1 MAAHPPEER
10 GRKRKAGPEGGGG
23 TPKSFKVRPVQF
35 SSHECTR
42 EACAAA
48 PSRSG
53 VLAMDARPRAVLMR
67 VLTLRPSGAGGR
79 LRYTDGC
86 DRSTACEHCKQA
98 PRILAWHHKCCRDSL
113 LQPGVN
119 VPREMP
125 ERPPNPFMLF
135 CRDIKD
141 EVCRHPTIPP
151 YCVVLY
157 SS

>member
-1 MAAHPPEER
+1 V
-10 GRKRKAGPEGGGG
+10 GGI
-23 TPKSFKVRPVQF
+23 TSVV
-35 SSHECTR
+35 
-42 EACAAA
+42 A
-48 PSRSG
+48 
-53 VLAMDARPRAVLMR
+53 
-67 VLTLRPSGAGGR
+67 
-79 LRYTDGC
+79 TD
-86 DRSTACEHCKQA
+86 
-98 PRILAWHHKCCRDSL
+98 L

-157 SS
+157 SSSSLALPNSLCSAVSPHGRSRRLETRALEGDGMGVNTTNASPHVGAGSSA